1 MTTITQRTFMLL
13 TFLLFSV
20 AAMANITISGIYTG
34 KNLRVSN
41 PVAEDGMGLTV
52 LKVRVNEEIVPFI
65 MDENEIVI
73 DFRIAGIQVG
83 TKITITIETDE
94 FTQPIVL
101 NPNDLES
108 FSSFDDF
115 EPTNG
120 TGALKENNPKIKPE
134 INRREEESA
143 PKYR

>member
-1 MTTITQRTFMLL
+1 
-13 TFLLFSV
+13 
-20 AAMANITISGIYTG
+20 MANITISGIYTG
-34 KNLRVSN
+34 KNLRISN
-41 PVAEDGMGLTV
+41 PVTEDGMGLTV

-65 MDENEIVI
+65 MDENEIII

-83 TKITITIETDE
+83 SKIIITIESDE

-108 FSSFDDF
+108 FNSFDDF
-115 EPTNG
+115 KANK
-120 TGALKENNPKIKPE
+120 TGAHRESDKTIKPE

>member
-1 MTTITQRTFMLL
+1 MTTITQRTFTLL
-13 TFLLFSV
+13 AFLLFSV

-115 EPTNG
+115 KPANS
-120 TGALKENNPKIKPE
+120 TGANRENNPKIKPE
-134 INRREEESA
+134 IDRREEESA